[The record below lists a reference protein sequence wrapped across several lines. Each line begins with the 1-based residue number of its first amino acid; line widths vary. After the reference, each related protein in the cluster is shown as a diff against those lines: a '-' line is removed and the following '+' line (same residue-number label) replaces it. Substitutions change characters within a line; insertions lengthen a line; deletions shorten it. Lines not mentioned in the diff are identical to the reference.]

1 MRANTA
7 VSRRRDAMIIGSLLF
22 LSFVLALSLLR
33 IALAKPLQKTRW
45 FKTNS
50 VKMALWAA
58 AWALTITG
66 ISAIFKLKHSAIEL
80 LSLAPML
87 GILFSMFL
95 LTLLEG
101 PAFWWT
107 SIQKFGEFFKK
118 DR

>member
-1 MRANTA
+1 MRAYA
-7 VSRRRDAMIIGSLLF
+7 AASRGRDSMIIGSLLF

-33 IALAKPLQKTRW
+33 IALAKPLQKTLW

-50 VKMALWAA
+50 VRLALWAT
-58 AWALTITG
+58 AWALTIMG
-66 ISAIFKLKHSAIEL
+66 ISAIFKLKHPAIEL

-87 GILFSMFL
+87 GILLSMFL

-107 SIQKFGEFFKK
+107 SIQKFGELFKK